1 MIKLYYGEDTF
12 STQREI
18 EKISSDPGLETIR
31 IRNDL
36 NVFINQILSSSFF
49 KENRLFICENILDG
63 LGADEQKKII
73 RALRD
78 KQDETAVIFIENKEP
93 KGEIKKFILKNG
105 QVVNHTKAPERDII
119 NFINERVSDE
129 GGKISPLAAERLASF
144 VGPDFWQINEEIKK
158 LTLYKK
164 SDEPEIDIQTADV
177 DHLVKSNF
185 EANIFELMDAISTK
199 NQRKAI
205 KLLNQFLESGE
216 NEMYIFSM
224 IAKQFRNI
232 ALAKFEGI
240 TSEKVLAER
249 AGLHPFVAKKSILQA
264 RNFDKKEIISIYQKL
279 TEADL
284 SLKSGFDPKY
294 ILQHLLI

>member
-18 EKISSDPGLETIR
+18 EKISSDPKLETIR
-31 IRNDL
+31 IKNDL
-36 NVFINQILSSSFF
+36 NIFINQLLSSSFF
-49 KENRLFICENILDG
+49 NENRLFICDNILDG
-63 LGADEQKKII
+63 LGVEEQKKII
-73 RALRD
+73 RALEE
-78 KQDETAVIFIENKEP
+78 KQDETAVILIENKEP
-93 KGEIKKFILKNG
+93 KGEIKKFIQKNG
-105 QVVNHTKAPERDII
+105 QIINHTKAPERDII
-119 NFINERVSDE
+119 NFINERVTEE

-240 TSEKVLAER
+240 TSEKILAEK
-249 AGLHPFVAKKSILQA
+249 AGLHPYVAKKSILQA

-284 SLKSGFDPKY
+284 SLKSGFEPKY
-294 ILQHLLI
+294 ILQNLLI

>member
-12 STQREI
+12 SIQREI
-18 EKISSDPGLETIR
+18 RKISSDPKLEIIR
-31 IRNDL
+31 VRNDI
-36 NVFINQILSSSFF
+36 NVFINQLLSNSFF
-49 KENRLFICENILDG
+49 NEKRLFICENILEG
-63 LGADEQKKII
+63 LSEVDSKKLI
-73 RALRD
+73 RALKE
-78 KQDETAVIFIENKEP
+78 KQEKTTVLFIENKAP
-93 KGEIKKFILKNG
+93 KSEIKNFIQKNG
-105 QVVNHTKAPERDII
+105 QIINHAKAQEKDVI
-119 NFINERVSDE
+119 NFINERVAEES
-129 GGKISPLAAERLASF
+129 GKISPLAAERLASF
-144 VGPDFWQINEEIKK
+144 VGPDFWQLNEEIKK

-177 DHLVKSNF
+177 DQLVKSNF

-199 NQRKAI
+199 NQRKSI

-240 TSEKVLAER
+240 SSEKILAEK

-264 RNFDKKEIISIYQKL
+264 KNFDKKEIISIYQKL
-279 TEADL
+279 IEADL
-284 SLKSGFDPKY
+284 SLKSGFDPRY
-294 ILQHLLI
+294 ILQNMLI